1 MIIRNYSEPMFCIAK
16 ILFAV
21 RYFPICVIMKVVN
34 GMKFIVP
41 GTNVNLMI
49 LWMRFVWQLQ
59 PG

>member
-41 GTNVNLMI
+41 GTNVTGIMYSPSL
-49 LWMRFVWQLQ
+49 
-59 PG
+59 